1 MSEKLIGNERHAFKY
16 GGDLNILHNRLH
28 VYSDVVDYTYLGKVM
43 APILRVIPFKSS
55 KHSQQSNTEFVNVH
69 YVPVAKSYI
78 HQVRISIKGDSGK
91 DILFSS
97 GKTLI
102 KVTF

>member
-1 MSEKLIGNERHAFKY
+1 
-16 GGDLNILHNRLH
+16 
-28 VYSDVVDYTYLGKVM
+28 M

-55 KHSQQSNTEFVNVH
+55 KHSQQSHKEFVNVH
-69 YVPVAKSYI
+69 YVQVAKSFI
-78 HQVRISIKGDSGK
+78 QQVCISIKGNSGN

-102 KVTF
+102 KLHFRQRMDSFLTK